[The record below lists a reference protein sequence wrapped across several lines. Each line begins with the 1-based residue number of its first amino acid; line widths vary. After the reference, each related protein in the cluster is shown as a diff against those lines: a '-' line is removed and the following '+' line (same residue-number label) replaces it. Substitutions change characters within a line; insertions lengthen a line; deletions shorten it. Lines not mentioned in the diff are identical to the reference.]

1 MTYVEYE
8 LTDHIATIRMNRPE
22 RLNAMS
28 RELSTEL
35 RAAFADFVANDDA
48 WVAILTGT
56 GRAFCAGRDLKAQ
69 AEGGSPP
76 TPTYS
81 AEWNIFGV
89 PDTDKPL
96 IAAVNGFAIGAGWYM
111 AAGCDIRVAAQSAVF
126 GMGEIP
132 TGVLGPYWF
141 PGAEVLPWALAA
153 EFTLLGEHVPA
164 DRLAKLGLVNEVVAD
179 DQLMDTARSWA
190 RKFVALPPLHVR
202 RTKGLMASMRQVP
215 SPEMIQRETEARQF
229 LNTLDDTKE
238 AAAAFAEKRTPTFK
252 GA

>member
-1 MTYVEYE
+1 MAYVEY
-8 LTDHIATIRMNRPE
+8 DCSNHIATIRMNRPE

-28 RELSTEL
+28 RELSAEL
-35 RAAFADFVANDDA
+35 RAAFAGFVADDDA

-69 AEGGSPP
+69 AEGGAPP
-76 TPTYS
+76 SPTYS

-111 AAGCDIRVAAQSAVF
+111 AAGCDIRVAADSAVF

-141 PGAEVLPWALAA
+141 PGAEVLPWALAV
-153 EFTLLGEHVPA
+153 EFTLLGEHIPA
-164 DRLAKLGLVNEVVAD
+164 ERLARLGLVNEVVPGD
-179 DQLMDTARSWA
+179 HLMDAAQAWA

-202 RTKGLMASMRQVP
+202 RTKGLMAAMRQVP
-215 SPEMIQRETEARQF
+215 AADVIQREMEARRF
-229 LNTLDDTKE
+229 LNGLEDTRE
-238 AAAAFAEKRTPTFK
+238 AAAAFAEKRRPTFQ
-252 GA
+252 GR

>member
-1 MTYVEYE
+1 MAYVEYDCA
-8 LTDHIATIRMNRPE
+8 DHIATIRMNRPE

-28 RELSTEL
+28 RELSAEL
-35 RAAFADFVANDDA
+35 RAAFAGFVADEDA

-69 AEGGSPP
+69 AEGGPPP

-81 AEWNIFGV
+81 TEWNIFGV

-111 AAGCDIRVAAQSAVF
+111 AAGCDIRVAAESAVF

-153 EFTLLGEHVPA
+153 EFTLLGEHIPA
-164 DRLAKLGLVNEVVAD
+164 KRLAGLGLVNEVVPDA
-179 DQLMDTARSWA
+179 QLMDAAQAWA
-190 RKFVALPPLHVR
+190 RKFIALPPLHVR
-202 RTKGLMASMRQVP
+202 RTKALMAAMRQTP
-215 SPEMIQRETEARQF
+215 PPDMIKRETEARQF
-229 LNTLDDTKE
+229 LNGLDDTRE
-238 AAAAFAEKRTPTFK
+238 AAAAFAEKRTPVFK

>member
-1 MTYVEYE
+1 MAFVEYD
-8 LTDHIATIRMNRPE
+8 LNDHVATIRLNRPE

-28 RELSTEL
+28 RDLSTEL
-35 RAAFADFVANDDA
+35 RAAFAKFVADDDA

-69 AEGGSPP
+69 AEGGAPP
-76 TPTYS
+76 SPTYS

-111 AAGCDIRVAAQSAVF
+111 AAGCDIRIAADSAVF

-153 EFTLLGEHVPA
+153 EFTLLGEHIPA
-164 DRLAKLGLVNEVVAD
+164 GRLLNLGLVNEVVPG
-179 DQLMDTARSWA
+179 DQLMDAAQTWA

-202 RTKGLMASMRQVP
+202 RTKALMAAMRQTP
-215 SPEMIQRETEARQF
+215 PPDMIQREMEARQF

-238 AAAAFAEKRTPTFK
+238 AAAAFAEKRSPVFK